1 MKNEWLRE
9 CIRIVRKGQTLE
21 DQDICLRT
29 IEAALAEL
37 AALEAELE
45 ACKLTAKYL
54 DEGAA
59 KLVSDNAAMR
69 GILRRLSDVTDF
81 DDDCADA
88 MNEADALLALTPDS
102 GKVLVC
108 EWSGRSLWEESAV
121 WETQCGNTFYF
132 GDGAPCEDG
141 IDFCCYCGKKI
152 VRIDADPLNTHTK
165 TG

>member
-69 GILRRLSDVTDF
+69 
-81 DDDCADA
+81 
-88 MNEADALLALTPDS
+88 EAFKMS
-102 GKVLVC
+102 VLMVKK
-108 EWSGRSLWEESAV
+108 AV
-121 WETQCGNTFYF
+121 DYNTEIGQEVYK
-132 GDGAPCEDG
+132 PEHVLP
-141 IDFCCYCGKKI
+141 Y
-152 VRIDADPLNTHTK
+152 VLNTLEATMK
-165 TG
+165 ET